1 MDNEIKI
8 ACDSK
13 VLIKAELE
21 NPIAVV
27 REILPG
33 GIEIS
38 TLIAPTDIVKKCE
51 IGKIEVEESDGSN
64 RDDS

>member
-13 VLIKAELE
+13 VLIKAELK

-27 REILPG
+27 HEIFPG
-33 GIEIS
+33 GVETS

-64 RDDS
+64 RDNP